1 MEIKDLTSNKFSA
14 WDEFCVLSDDAWFWH
29 TSGWLAYHL
38 SYRPELRPQTK
49 SFFVEIDGR
58 IAAICPLLLEDY
70 QGKKEFSFGG
80 EYGPVPAFH
89 NDLGKMVKE
98 KLKKVVFEE
107 IDRRANAYAVKRV
120 CFRFTILSHVFSE
133 REERWFNY
141 LLKFGYLDNSLNTQI
156 IDLGKP
162 AVELRRE
169 IRHGHD
175 AAIARAEKGLSSEI
189 FEQTNITA
197 EVFEQYV
204 SLHQK
209 AAGRVTRPSQTFDLM
224 LEFIKQDKAF
234 LVGALQNRK
243 FLGFAYFFLYKNKV
257 YYGSS
262 CNDPEAADLP
272 VGHFIQWQ
280 AIEYMQRR
288 HCQFYEIGLQQ
299 YGPTFSDFPTS
310 KAIQVGAFK
319 RGFGG
324 FTAPCFRAE
333 KFYDKG
339 YFLEVYQD
347 RLKKFANTL

>member
-1 MEIKDLTSNKFSA
+1 MEIKDLISNKFSA

-70 QGKKEFSFGG
+70 QVKKEFSFGG

-209 AAGRVTRPSQTFDLM
+209 AAGRVTRPRQTFDLM
-224 LEFIKQDKAF
+224 L
-234 LVGALQNRK
+234 
-243 FLGFAYFFLYKNKV
+243 
-257 YYGSS
+257 
-262 CNDPEAADLP
+262 
-272 VGHFIQWQ
+272 
-280 AIEYMQRR
+280 
-288 HCQFYEIGLQQ
+288 
-299 YGPTFSDFPTS
+299 
-310 KAIQVGAFK
+310 
-319 RGFGG
+319 
-324 FTAPCFRAE
+324 
-333 KFYDKG
+333 
-339 YFLEVYQD
+339 
-347 RLKKFANTL
+347 